1 MSKGEFL
8 CGAKGAQGKD
18 WHLLKTVRR
27 RAVETEFTVDKSH
40 GNLRKGRHKMIS
52 DSLPIQ
58 VITPY
63 NGLLYIS

>member
-18 WHLLKTVRR
+18 WHLLKTG
-27 RAVETEFTVDKSH
+27 AVETEFTVDKSH